1 MSASSIMNHTFTL
14 VLTGPDPSDPA
25 NLDRLFEAGCDDA
38 TFGARDG
45 VFIAE
50 FDREASSFSH
60 ALTSAIADVESAVR
74 GLQVLRVEPEE
85 LVTAS
90 EIATRTRRSR
100 ESIRQLFE
108 GTRGGGDFPRPT
120 AWLSDRTRL
129 WHWSEVSRWFSTRLN
144 EEVDSAEDAELL
156 GVANAILTLR
166 WFMSRR
172 VSGDSKPKDLASA
185 FRKSWLVLGS
195 WVTNASRPGASDT
208 SSILRFFELTG
219 SPKLCR

>member
-1 MSASSIMNHTFTL
+1 MNHTFTL
-14 VLTGPDPSDPA
+14 VLTGPDPNEPA

-45 VFIAE
+45 VFIAD
-50 FDREASSFSH
+50 FDREAPSFSH
-60 ALTSAIADVESAVR
+60 ALTSAIADVEGAVH
-74 GLQVLRVEPEE
+74 GLQVHRVEPEE

-90 EIATRTRRSR
+90 EIATRTKRSR
-100 ESIRQLFE
+100 ESIRQLFG
-108 GTRGGGDFPRPT
+108 GTRGVGGFPRPT

-144 EEVDSAEDAELL
+144 EKVGSADDAELL

-172 VSGDSKPKDLASA
+172 ALGDSRSKELADSLH
-185 FRKSWLVLGS
+185 KSWLVLGN
-195 WVTNASRPGASDT
+195 WVTNASSPGMTEVASL
-208 SSILRFFELTG
+208 LRFFEHVE
-219 SPKLCR
+219 